1 MENSTKMKTTIA
13 YSQYGHPED
22 RDPATLADEQAL
34 FARYEEIAW
43 AEELRWDTRY
53 RKQRLLGAG
62 GQGAVYLAERLG
74 ADGFVRPVA
83 LKVFSPET
91 YRDSQAYVKD
101 MEACARVS
109 ARVALIQSDHVV
121 DIHDF
126 IERQSIRLMEM
137 EWLDGYD
144 LREVLSQQ
152 MLDRTSEKVSLER
165 RQYVDR
171 VILTAGPSQP
181 RLLPGVA
188 IAVLRDCLAGLAALH
203 GAGIVHGDI
212 KPANIMMTRT
222 GNAKIIDIG
231 TAIDLRGTNLR
242 RMWSPAYAAPEV
254 LQGGDNTPRSD
265 LASLGYVL
273 VEMLAGRPLFEGSGT
288 IPELVDAKKKM
299 DHKLSDVLP
308 PEISS
313 NELLLNLCQRL
324 IAADP
329 ENRFPNAQSADV
341 GRKGAADFHRQL
353 VKGNLAS
360 EYEHDIRGWLEQLA
374 VV

>member
-1 MENSTKMKTTIA
+1 MENSVNMNTTVA
-13 YSQYGHPED
+13 YNHFGQPED
-22 RDPATLADEQAL
+22 HEFSVRADDQAL

-43 AEELRWDTRY
+43 AEELQWDTRY

-91 YRDSQAYVKD
+91 YRDSAAYLKD
-101 MEACARVS
+101 MEACASVS

-126 IERQSIRLMEM
+126 IERQGIRLMEM

-144 LREVLSQQ
+144 LREVLSQK
-152 MLDRTSEKVSLER
+152 MLDRTSEKVSAER
-165 RQYVDR
+165 RQYVER

-181 RLLPGVA
+181 RLLPGLA

-203 GAGIVHGDI
+203 AAGIVHGDV
-212 KPANIMMTRT
+212 KPANIMLTRT

-231 TAIDLRGTNLR
+231 TAIDLRGTSLR

-254 LQGGDNTPRSD
+254 LKGGDNTPRSD

-273 VEMLAGRPLFEGSGT
+273 VEMLAGRPLFEGWGT
-288 IPELVDAKKKM
+288 IAELVEAKGKM
-299 DHKLSDVLP
+299 DQHLSEVLP
-308 PEISS
+308 PEVSS
-313 NELLLNLCQRL
+313 NDLLLNLCQKL
-324 IAADP
+324 IAPDVDQ
-329 ENRFPNAQSADV
+329 RFTSAQLADV

-360 EYEHDIRGWLEQLA
+360 EYDHDIRGWLEQLA
-374 VV
+374 GD

>member
-1 MENSTKMKTTIA
+1 METFPDMNTTVA
-13 YSQYGHPED
+13 YHQFGRPDDHDFSVRPED
-22 RDPATLADEQAL
+22 QAL

-43 AEELRWDTRY
+43 AEELQWDTRY

-62 GQGAVYLAERLG
+62 GQGAVYLADRLG

-91 YRDSQAYVKD
+91 YRDAGAYLKD

-109 ARVALIQSDHVV
+109 ARVALIPSDHVV

-126 IERQSIRLMEM
+126 IERQGIRLMEM

-144 LREVLSQQ
+144 LREVLSQK
-152 MLDRTSEKVSLER
+152 MLDRTNEKVSDER
-165 RQYVDR
+165 RQYVER
-171 VILTAGPSQP
+171 VILTAGPAQP

-188 IAVLRDCLAGLAALH
+188 IAVLRDCLSGLAALH
-203 GAGIVHGDI
+203 AAGIVHGDI
-212 KPANIMMTRT
+212 KPANIMLTRT

-231 TAIDLRGTNLR
+231 TAIDLRETSPR

-254 LQGGDNTPRSD
+254 LQGGANTPRSD

-273 VEMLAGRPLFEGSGT
+273 VEMLAGKPLFAEVGT
-288 IPELVDAKKKM
+288 ISELVKSKKSM
-299 DHKLSDVLP
+299 DEQLPSFLP
-308 PEISS
+308 PDVST

-324 IAADP
+324 IASNPDQ
-329 ENRFPNAQSADV
+329 RFPSADSADV

-360 EYEHDIRGWLEQLA
+360 EYDHDIRGWLELLA
-374 VV
+374 AA